1 MRQTVP
7 LGRIAGIPIGA
18 SWSAIIT
25 LAIVIDLLA
34 TSALPAAVPRQ
45 HLALYWGVGAVA
57 AVAFLASLL
66 IHELAHAL
74 VARRDGIRIRS
85 VTLWMLGGVTQLDGN
100 PDTPRADLLI
110 ALAGPA
116 ASLLTGAVFLGA
128 AAASSA
134 AGGPRVA
141 TAALMWLALMNGV
154 LAAFNLLPGAPLDG
168 GRVLRAALW
177 HHWADRQRA
186 ERGAASAGRVIGTV
200 LTILGVVEVLLTRDL
215 VGGLWLVLLG
225 WFMTSAAAA
234 EQGAAA
240 ARALLAGVRVAD
252 VMTPDPDLAPA
263 WLTAAEFIGQLG
275 MRSGQTAFPVIG
287 PGGGLTGI
295 VTVARLSGVPV
306 HSRADVRLGQ
316 LGVPVPEEYRVDP
329 ADPAALLLGR
339 APLGGAVVAVV
350 EEDGRIIG
358 LVTAENM
365 QQALRWRKLAGTSTT
380 LSQPVGPSQRR
391 SS

>member
-7 LGRIAGIPIGA
+7 LGRIAGIPVRA
-18 SWSAIIT
+18 SWSAIVT
-25 LAIVIDLLA
+25 LAVIMDLLA
-34 TSALPAAVPRQ
+34 TGALPAAVPRQ
-45 HLALYWGVGAVA
+45 PEAVYWSVGAAA

-66 IHELAHAL
+66 AHELAHAL
-74 VARRDGIRIRS
+74 VARRDGIKIRS

-100 PDTPRADLLI
+100 PGTPRADLQI

-128 AAASSA
+128 AIAISAAHGPRIAAAAS
-134 AGGPRVA
+134 
-141 TAALMWLALMNGV
+141 MWLALMNGV

-186 ERGAASAGRVIGTV
+186 ERGAASAGRVIGTM
-200 LTILGVVEVLLTRDL
+200 LAALGVAEVLLTRDL

-263 WLTAAEFIGQLG
+263 WLTAAAFISRFSG
-275 MRSGQTAFPVIG
+275 RSGQTAFPVIA

-295 VTVARLSGVPV
+295 VTVARLGRVPAQ
-306 HSRADVRLGQ
+306 SRGDVLLGQ
-316 LGVPVPEEYRVDP
+316 LGMPVPEEYLAEA
-329 ADPAALLLGR
+329 ADPAAPLLDR
-339 APLGGAVVAVV
+339 EPLDGEVVAVV
-350 EEDGRIIG
+350 AEDGQITG

-365 QQALRWRKLAGTSTT
+365 QQALRWRKLAGTTRPQT
-380 LSQPVGPSQRR
+380 VGPS
-391 SS
+391 